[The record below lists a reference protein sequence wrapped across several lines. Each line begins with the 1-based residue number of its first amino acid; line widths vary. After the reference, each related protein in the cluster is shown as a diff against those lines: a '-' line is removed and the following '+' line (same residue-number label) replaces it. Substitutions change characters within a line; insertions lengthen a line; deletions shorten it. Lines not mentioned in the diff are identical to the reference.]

1 MQVDKTV
8 TEIPYKIDTS
18 SEGNIMPLYIFKK
31 LFKDM
36 PEEQLKGSI
45 KSNIKLKM
53 YNGTHITQLGT
64 CVVTIKFK
72 KKRLL
77 CVFCSSG
84 KWPGATRDARHSSIK
99 NT

>member
-1 MQVDKTV
+1 M
-8 TEIPYKIDTS
+8 
-18 SEGNIMPLYIFKK
+18 L
-31 LFKDM
+31 
-36 PEEQLKGSI
+36 EEQLNGSI

-64 CVVTIKFK
+64 CVVIIKFK
-72 KKRLL
+72 KAL

-84 KWPGATRDARHSSIK
+84 KWPGTTQDARHSSIR